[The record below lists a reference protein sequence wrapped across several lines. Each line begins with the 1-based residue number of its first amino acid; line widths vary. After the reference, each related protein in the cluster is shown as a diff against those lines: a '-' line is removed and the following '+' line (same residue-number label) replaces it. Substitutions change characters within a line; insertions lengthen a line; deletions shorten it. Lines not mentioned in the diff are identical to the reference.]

1 MKRTE
6 LNETTLIGAS
16 EGAEK
21 AVNAVRAQE
30 FASVSEDEKVA
41 WAMAAVIHCDQCRLL
56 VAYDECEREGI
67 ARLLWMADIVS
78 KLHEA
83 KHWYFNT
90 GGKLLLSIA
99 ATKDCGQDYVR
110 KKIKEIKSNHPI
122 GEIDAYS
129 DYRNKFGYHYDVD
142 ALTYLDQFANESA
155 DLFYERLMTFSRFA
169 HEWVKLTSSLIKN
182 ELPN

>member
-6 LNETTLIGAS
+6 LNEKVLVAAS
-16 EGAEK
+16 TGAEK
-21 AVNAVRAQE
+21 AVNAVCAQE

-56 VAYDECEREGI
+56 VAYDECERDGI

-83 KHWYFNT
+83 KRWYFNT
-90 GGKLLLSIA
+90 GQKLLLSIA
-99 ATKDCGQDYVR
+99 ATKDCDPDYVHI
-110 KKIKEIKSNHPI
+110 KIKEIKSNHPI

-129 DYRNKFGYHYDVD
+129 TYRNKFGYHYDAD
-142 ALTYLDQFANESA
+142 ALSYLDRFANESA
-155 DLFYERLMTFSRFA
+155 DLFYERLMTFSQFSS
-169 HEWVKLTSSLIKN
+169 EWIKLTSSLIKN
-182 ELPN
+182 ELP